1 MIFVALISIEKNKI
15 LSYIVISIAS
25 LIKIYPI
32 FIFIGIIVMLSFFII
47 DLYFE
52 VLESKF
58 NFKNF

>member
-1 MIFVALISIEKNKI
+1 MSTELIMKNYFI
-15 LSYIVISIAS
+15 LI
-25 LIKIYPI
+25 
-32 FIFIGIIVMLSFFII
+32 IFIGIIVLLSFFII